1 MNRTELAQ
9 RVAETTGRTVNTSK
23 HFVESALDSIKLGL
37 ETDGEVRL
45 AGFGIFKIHVRKE
58 RQGRNPKTGEILTIP
73 EKQVVKFKPYF

>member
-9 RVAETTGRTVNTSK
+9 RVADSTNKTFVASK
-23 HFVESALDSIKLGL
+23 EYSEATLDAIKLGL

-58 RQGRNPKTGEILTIP
+58 RQGRNPSTGEILTIP